1 MTKSKIAIFTITLI
15 LLSVAAMAQEVYA
28 PPPQNPEKI
37 TIGPV
42 TSVPAIPDWVDQN
55 FRWYGQ
61 GLITQT
67 ELLNA
72 LTYLLENN
80 IMFISEEA
88 ANEVRDLRVEVA
100 EQATII
106 SSLRTIVSSQAMNAS
121 NVEGGDVEVRGWD
134 YEQKESTSDPE
145 SESRVKVKFPWMT
158 ADFDFASEIVDD
170 ILRKGGTESVWEDGI
185 TAFSQHG
192 MSESV
197 IPELAGIVVLCN
209 NVIDKKTQSIAAEL
223 KILEQWLEI
232 ISEKQESESSDVY
245 QYSRQAEEST
255 TESTSQYRETD
266 LNFISRSLSSINQQ
280 INALDT
286 GIMVLEEKLSSVG
299 DDTQLATIDLQNMLQ
314 KQQQTLQ
321 TMSNVSKAAH
331 DTAMSI
337 IRKIG

>member
-1 MTKSKIAIFTITLI
+1 MTKSKIAIFAITLI
-15 LLSVAAMAQEVYA
+15 LLSVASMAQEVYA
-28 PPPQNPEKI
+28 SPPQNPEKI

-72 LTYLLENN
+72 LTYLLDNN

-88 ANEVRDLRVEVA
+88 ANEVGDLRVEVA

-106 SSLRTIVSSQAMNAS
+106 SSLRTIVSSQGMNAS

-170 ILRKGGTESVWEDGI
+170 ILRKGGTTSVWEDGI
-185 TAFSQHG
+185 AAFSQHG

-209 NVIDKKTQSIAAEL
+209 NAIDKKTQSIAAEL

-232 ISEKQESESSDVY
+232 ISKEQESASAEY
-245 QYSRQAEEST
+245 QYSRQAGEST
-255 TESTSQYRETD
+255 TESTAQYRETD
-266 LNFISRSLSSINQQ
+266 LNFISRALSSIGQQ
-280 INALDT
+280 INALDN
-286 GIMVLEEKLSSVG
+286 GIAVFEEKLSSVG

-314 KQQQTLQ
+314 KQQQSLDAI
-321 TMSNVSKAAH
+321 SIESKMLH
-331 DTAMSI
+331 DTAMAV